1 MATAYLAASSATA
14 VGSAAAACRA
24 TSLAT
29 AYLAASTTEG
39 RAAAFLVAS
48 SAGADLG
55 KVAIAEGDIQAAAC
69 RVASLVAV
77 RDRAAAAAAWV
88 VNRGT
93 VPEAT
98 EGNLE
103 VVVGRSQEEDLASPS
118 FL

>member
-1 MATAYLAASSATA
+1 M
-14 VGSAAAACRA
+14 GSAAAACRA
-24 TSLAT
+24 TSLVAVRD
-29 AYLAASTTEG
+29 ASTTEG

-77 RDRAAAAAAWV
+77 RDRAAAAWV

>member
-1 MATAYLAASSATA
+1 M
-14 VGSAAAACRA
+14 GSAAAACRA
-24 TSLAT
+24 TSLVAVRD
-29 AYLAASTTEG
+29 ASTTEG
-39 RAAAFLVAS
+39 RAATFLVAS

-77 RDRAAAAAAWV
+77 RDRAAAAAWV
-88 VNRGT
+88 VINRGT